1 MITSREFFCLARE
14 NKMITESKL
23 KSEIRKQ
30 VRNQVS
36 KKLIQEGTRKL
47 IEIQAKKYKYSLVEA
62 TSGEGDLPATSGPSI
77 SLGKDSIPAL
87 NLIAKGIVMTIP
99 GLNLFAGIVSPL
111 IALGLR
117 MYINN
122 KLTDKNIDPL
132 IHIEKVIKRIKSRDA
147 IERTGKVMRFFMLTP
162 HKNKPGIKI
171 ENVPAVATQLGELSD
186 YELGV
191 RYFTVAFVTGANN
204 LDVIKA
210 IKEVVNAAS
219 TKFKSANLKKA
230 ATAVGDAILGSYGTV
245 DEKKIAEIFSINTS
259 NLDPVYKA
267 LFVIV
272 PTPHEDAFVEKAVLD
287 SDISEEELSSED
299 EINIEDADVFPNF
312 MDEFEVEMP
321 LEPGYEGPAEAI
333 DLIPIEFEYDDDF
346 DLDTEEMIKR
356 GIGTQIPPIKP
367 LKERLKIKLIDL
379 LID

>member
-1 MITSREFFCLARE
+1 
-14 NKMITESKL
+14 MITESKL

-62 TSGEGDLPATSGPSI
+62 TSGEGDLPATTGPSI

-162 HKNKPGIKI
+162 HKKKPGIKI
-171 ENVPAVATQLGELSD
+171 ENQAAVALQLKEISD

-299 EINIEDADVFPNF
+299 EINIDDADVFPNF

-321 LEPGYEGPAEAI
+321 LEPGYEGPAEDI
-333 DLIPIEFEYDDDF
+333 DLIPIEFEYDDDS
-346 DLDTEEMIKR
+346 DLDTEEMVKR